1 MKGKAVVTFEMDEI
15 MQIKQ
20 ILMDAEGKEAL
31 AFLKKVIKKIE
42 ESENKGLNAN
52 EGASLPK

>member
-20 ILMDAEGKEAL
+20 ILMDGEGKEAL
-31 AFLKKVIKKIE
+31 TFLKKVIKKIE
-42 ESENKGLNAN
+42 EAENKGLNAN